1 MIYNWQGNLFK
12 KGAMLN
18 ELQITQVITREL
30 GLQAFQVSNTLALF
44 NEGATVPFIAR
55 YRKERTGL
63 LDEVQIRNI
72 RDRFDYITELEER
85 RAAILKSI
93 KEQGKLTDELKEK
106 IEACLVKQELEDL
119 YLPYKPKRKT
129 KGMAA
134 KEKGLEPLAMELWL
148 QGQSILPEQL
158 AEKYINPELGISNIK
173 EALEGAKYIIAELIS
188 DDAEV
193 RKFIREVTLNKGI
206 LTSMVKE
213 GFREQKTKFNQY
225 YDFKEPLKSIPSH
238 RFLAIMR
245 GENEEVLTAGLEA
258 PAAEIDEYLL
268 KKFIRNGSYAQAGFL
283 TEVIGFAYRVYL
295 NSSIEVELRSEI
307 KERSDIEAIKVFAEN
322 LRNLLL
328 APPAG
333 SKAIMGIDP
342 GLRTGCK
349 IAVVDQTGK
358 FLEYVTVF
366 PHGSDRQRQEAAATL
381 AALAK
386 KHKMELAAIG
396 NGTASRETDAFVR
409 EVIKDTRG
417 VKLQPVVVS
426 ESGASVYSASDLAR
440 EEFPDL
446 DVSVRGAISIA
457 RRLQDPLAELVK
469 IDPKSIG
476 VGQYQHDVNQP
487 KLRQALHE
495 TVESCVNFVG
505 VELNTASYSLLAY
518 VSGLSEAMA
527 KNIVMYRD
535 ENGAFKN
542 RKELLKVAR
551 LGPKA
556 FEQAA
561 GFLRIR
567 DGADPLDNSAVH
579 PESYAIVKQMAK
591 DLKTKTDQL
600 VGNALLADKIDPK
613 KYVTDTVGLPTLN
626 DILAELKK
634 PGRDPREKFELANF
648 MEGVTEIRHLKT
660 GMVMEGVVT
669 NVANFGAF
677 VDIGVHQD
685 GLVHISQL
693 ANKYVRDPKE
703 VVKVG
708 QKVKVKVLE
717 VDLERKRIALSM
729 KEVQE
734 PNIKGAI

>member
-1 MIYNWQGNLFK
+1 MSGLFSTFRYD
-12 KGAMLN
+12 MLPSI
-18 ELQITQVITREL
+18 EQR
-30 GLQAFQVSNTLALF
+30 LALELVAKPAQVAAAVALLD
-44 NEGATVPFIAR
+44 EGATVPFIAR

-72 RDRFDYITELEER
+72 RDRFDYIKELEER
-85 RAAILKSI
+85 RDAILKSI
-93 KEQGKLTDELKEK
+93 GEQGKLSEGLKAK

-134 KEKGLEPLAMELWL
+134 KEKGLEPLAVELWL
-148 QGQSILPEQL
+148 QEESIVPEKL
-158 AEKYINPELGISNIK
+158 AQKYTNPELGISNVK
-173 EALEGAKYIIAELIS
+173 EALEGAKYIIAELIA

-193 RKFIREVTLNKGI
+193 RKFIREITLARGI
-206 LTSMVKE
+206 LTSRVKE
-213 GFREQKTKFNQY
+213 AFREQKTKFNQY

-238 RFLAIMR
+238 RFLAVIR

-258 PAAEIDEYLL
+258 PAVEIDEYLL
-268 KKFIRNGSYAQAGFL
+268 KKFLRNGSYAQAVFL

-295 NSSIEVELRSEI
+295 SSSIEVELRSEI
-307 KERSDIEAIKVFAEN
+307 KEKSDIEAIKVFAEN

-328 APPAG
+328 APPAC
-333 SKAIMGIDP
+333 SRAIMGIDP

-349 IAVVDQTGK
+349 IAVLDDTGK
-358 FLEYVTVF
+358 FLEYATVF
-366 PHGSDRQRQEAAATL
+366 PHGSARQRQEAGATL
-381 AALAK
+381 AALAQK
-386 KHKMELAAIG
+386 YKMELAAIG

-409 EVIKDTRG
+409 EMIQGNQG

-505 VELNTASYSLLAY
+505 VDLNTASYSLLAY
-518 VSGLSEAMA
+518 VSGLSQAMA
-527 KNIVMYRD
+527 KNIVKYRD
-535 ENGAFKN
+535 DNGAFKN
-542 RKELLKVAR
+542 RRELLKVAR

-567 DGADPLDNSAVH
+567 NGEDPLDNSAVH
-579 PESYAIVKQMAK
+579 PESYSIVKQMAQDIK
-591 DLKTKTDQL
+591 VKVDQL
-600 VGNALLADKIDPK
+600 VGNALFAEKIDLK
-613 KYVTDTVGLPTLN
+613 KYMTDTVGLPTLT
-626 DILAELKK
+626 DILSELKK
-634 PGRDPREKFELANF
+634 PGRDPRQKFELANF
-648 MEGVTEIRHLKT
+648 MDGVTAISHLKP
-660 GMVMEGVVT
+660 GMMLEGVVT

-677 VDIGVHQD
+677 IDIGVHQD

-717 VDLERKRIALSM
+717 VELERKRIALSM
-729 KEVQE
+729 KEGNQDN
-734 PNIKGAI
+734 PAH

>member
-1 MIYNWQGNLFK
+1 
-12 KGAMLN
+12 MLT
-18 ELQITQVITREL
+18 EQQIARVITREL
-30 GLQAFQVSNTLALF
+30 GLQPFQVSNTLELF
-44 NEGATVPFIAR
+44 GQGATIPFIAR
-55 YRKERTGL
+55 YRKEMTGL
-63 LDEVQIRNI
+63 LDEVQIRSI
-72 RDRFDYITELEER
+72 RDRFDYIKELEER
-85 RAAILKSI
+85 RTAILKSI
-93 KEQGKLTDELKEK
+93 EEQGKLTDELKDK

-148 QGQSILPEQL
+148 QARSIVPDDL
-158 AEKYINPELGISNIK
+158 AGRFINPELGVNSIK
-173 EALEGAKYIIAELIS
+173 EALEGAKYIIAESIS

-193 RKFIREVTLNKGI
+193 RKFIREVTMEKGI
-206 LTSMVKE
+206 MTSAVKE
-213 GFREQKTKFNQY
+213 EFKEQKTKFNQY
-225 YDFKEPLKSIPSH
+225 YEFKEPLKGIPSH

-245 GENEEVLTAGLEA
+245 GENEEVLTATIEA
-258 PAAEIDEYLL
+258 PADEINKYLID
-268 KKFIRNGSYAQAGFL
+268 KFIRNGSYSQAHFL
-283 TEVIGFAYRVYL
+283 TEVIGFSYRVYL
-295 NSSIEVELRSEI
+295 NSSIEVELRAEV
-307 KERSDIEAIKVFAEN
+307 KERSDAEAIKVFSEN

-333 SKAIMGIDP
+333 SKSIMGIDP

-349 IAVVDQTGK
+349 IAIVDSTGK
-358 FLEYVTVF
+358 FLEYDTVF
-366 PHGSDRQRQEAAATL
+366 PHGSAHQRQDAAISL

-386 KHKMELAAIG
+386 KHGMELAAIG
-396 NGTASRETDAFVR
+396 NGTASRETDVFVR
-409 EVIKDTRG
+409 EVIKQNKGIR
-417 VKLQPVVVS
+417 LQPVVVN

-505 VELNTASYSLLAY
+505 VDLNTASYSLLSY
-518 VSGLSEAMA
+518 VSGLSETMA
-527 KNIVMYRD
+527 KNIVKYRD
-535 ENGAFKN
+535 ENGAFGN
-542 RKELLKVAR
+542 RKELLKVPR

-567 DGADPLDNSAVH
+567 NGQDPLDNSAVH
-579 PESYAIVKQMAK
+579 PESYPIVKQMAK
-591 DLKTKTDQL
+591 DIKVKVDQL
-600 VGNALLADKIDPK
+600 VGNALFADKIDLK

-648 MEGVTEIRHLKT
+648 MEGVTEISHLKA

-717 VDLERKRIALSM
+717 VDLERRRIALSM
-729 KEVQE
+729 KEGTSNY
-734 PNIKGAI
+734 PSH

>member
-1 MIYNWQGNLFK
+1 
-12 KGAMLN
+12 MLS
-18 ELQITQVITREL
+18 ELQITQVITKEL
-30 GLQAFQVSNTLALF
+30 GLQPFQVSNTLELF
-44 NEGATVPFIAR
+44 GEGATIPFIAR
-55 YRKERTGL
+55 YRKEKTGL
-63 LDEVQIRNI
+63 LDEVQIRDI
-72 RDRFDYITELEER
+72 RDRFDYIKELDER
-85 RAAILKSI
+85 KAAILKSI
-93 KEQGKLTDELKEK
+93 EEQGKLTDELKAK

-119 YLPYKPKRKT
+119 YLPYKQKRKT

-134 KEKGLEPLAMELWL
+134 KEKGLEPLALSLWL
-148 QGQSILPEQL
+148 QEGSFDPQAE
-158 AEKYINPELGISNIK
+158 AEKYLNPELGINSAK
-173 EALEGAKYIIAELIS
+173 DALDGARYIIAELIS

-193 RKFIREVTLNKGI
+193 RKYLREITMAKGI
-206 LTSMVKE
+206 LVSQVKDE
-213 GFREQKTKFNQY
+213 FKEQKTKFNQY
-225 YDFKEPLKSIPSH
+225 YEFKEPLKLIPSH
-238 RFLAIMR
+238 RYLAIMR
-245 GENEEVLTAGLEA
+245 GENEEVLTAKVDPPVE
-258 PAAEIDEYLL
+258 EINQYLL
-268 KKFIRNGSYAQAGFL
+268 NKFIKDRSFAQFQYL
-283 TEVIGFAYRVYL
+283 SEVIGFAYRIYL
-295 NSSIEVELRSEI
+295 NTSIEVELRSEI
-307 KERSDIEAIKVFAEN
+307 KEKSDAEAIRVFAEN

-349 IAVVDQTGK
+349 VAVVDETGK
-358 FLEYVTVF
+358 FMEYSTIF
-366 PHGSDRQRQEAAATL
+366 PHSSASQKQEAAKTL

-386 KHKMELAAIG
+386 KYKMELASIG
-396 NGTASRETDAFVR
+396 NGTASRETDQFVR
-409 EVIKDTRG
+409 EVIAEHKG
-417 VKLQPVVVS
+417 IKLQPVVVS

-446 DVSVRGAISIA
+446 DVSVRGAVSIA

-487 KLRQALHE
+487 KLKQSLHE

-505 VELNTASYSLLAY
+505 VDLNTASYSLLSY

-527 KNIVMYRD
+527 KNIVKYRD
-535 ENGAFKN
+535 EQGAFKN
-542 RKELLKVAR
+542 RKELLKVTR

-579 PESYAIVKQMAK
+579 PESYPIVKQMAK
-591 DLKTKTDQL
+591 DLKTKTGLL
-600 VGNALLADKIDPK
+600 VGNALLAGQIDLK
-613 KYVTDTVGLPTLN
+613 RYVTPEVGLPTLS
-626 DILAELKK
+626 DILSELKK
-634 PGRDPREKFELANF
+634 PGRDPRDKFEPANF
-648 MEGVTEIRHLKT
+648 KDGVTEIKHLKPE
-660 GMVMEGVVT
+660 MVLEGVVT

-693 ANKYVRDPKE
+693 ANKYVKDPKE

-708 QKVKVKVLE
+708 QRVTVRVLE
-717 VDLERKRIALSM
+717 IDLERKRIALSM
-729 KEVQE
+729 KEKQ
-734 PNIKGAI
+734 

>member
-1 MIYNWQGNLFK
+1 
-12 KGAMLN
+12 MLN
-18 ELQITQVITREL
+18 ELQITRAITSEL
-30 GLQAFQVSNTLALF
+30 GLQAFQVSNTLELF
-44 NEGATVPFIAR
+44 TQGATVPFIAR

-72 RDRFDYITELEER
+72 RDRFDYIKELEER
-85 RAAILKSI
+85 RDAILKSI
-93 KEQGKLTDELKEK
+93 EEQGKLSEELRAK
-106 IEACLVKQELEDL
+106 IEACQVKQELEDL

-134 KEKGLEPLAMELWL
+134 KEKGLEPLALELWL
-148 QGQSILPEQL
+148 QGQSIAPEKL
-158 AEKYINPELGISNIK
+158 AEKYINPELGISNVK
-173 EALEGAKYIIAELIS
+173 EALEGAKYIIAELIA

-193 RKFIREVTLNKGI
+193 RKFIREITLAKGI
-206 LTSMVKE
+206 LTSRVKE
-213 GFREQKTKFNQY
+213 DFREQKTKFNQY

-238 RFLAIMR
+238 RFLAIIR

-258 PAAEIDEYLL
+258 PAVEIDEYLL
-268 KKFIRNGSYAQAGFL
+268 KKFLRNGSYAQAVFL

-295 NSSIEVELRSEI
+295 SSSIEVELRSEI
-307 KERSDIEAIKVFAEN
+307 KEKSDIEAIKVFAEN

-333 SKAIMGIDP
+333 SRALMGIDP

-349 IAVVDQTGK
+349 IAVLDDTGK
-358 FLEYVTVF
+358 FLEYATVF
-366 PHGSDRQRQEAAATL
+366 PHGSARQRQEAAATL
-381 AALAK
+381 AALVQ
-386 KHKMELAAIG
+386 KHQLELAAIG
-396 NGTASRETDAFVR
+396 NGTASRETDSFVR
-409 EVIKDTRG
+409 EVIKDNQGIR
-417 VKLQPVVVS
+417 LQPVVVS

-505 VELNTASYSLLAY
+505 VDLNTASYSLLSY
-518 VSGLSEAMA
+518 VSGLSESMA
-527 KNIVMYRD
+527 KNIVKYRD

-542 RKELLKVAR
+542 RRELLKVAR

-567 DGADPLDNSAVH
+567 GGGDPLDNSAVH
-579 PESYAIVKQMAK
+579 PESYTIVKQMAQ
-591 DLKTKTDQL
+591 DLKTKTYLL
-600 VGNALLADKIDPK
+600 VGNPLLADQIDPK
-613 KYVTDTVGLPTLN
+613 KYVTDLVGLPTLN
-626 DILAELKK
+626 DILSELKK
-634 PGRDPREKFELANF
+634 PGRDPRQKFELANF
-648 MEGVTEIRHLKT
+648 MEGVTEISHLKV
-660 GMVMEGVVT
+660 GMLMEGVVT

-708 QKVKVKVLE
+708 QKVKVRVLE

-729 KEVQE
+729 KEGNQDN
-734 PNIKGAI
+734 PAH

>member
-1 MIYNWQGNLFK
+1 
-12 KGAMLN
+12 MLN
-18 ELQITQVITREL
+18 ELQITQTITREL
-30 GLQAFQVSNTLALF
+30 ELQAFQVNNTLELF
-44 NEGATVPFIAR
+44 GEGATVPFIAR

-72 RDRFDYITELEER
+72 RDRFDYIKELEER

-93 KEQGKLTDELKEK
+93 EEQGKLTAELKEK

-134 KEKGLEPLAMELWL
+134 REKGLEPLAMELWL
-148 QGQSILPEQL
+148 QGQSIVPEKL
-158 AEKYINPELGISNIK
+158 AENYINPELGISNIK
-173 EALEGAKYIIAELIS
+173 EALGGAKYIIAELIS

-193 RKFIREVTLNKGI
+193 RKFIREITLNKGI
-206 LTSMVKE
+206 LTSQVKE
-213 GFREQKTKFNQY
+213 EFQQQKTKFNQY

-268 KKFIRNGSYAQAGFL
+268 KKFIRDGSYAQAGFL
-283 TEVIGFAYRVYL
+283 TEIIGFAYRVYL
-295 NSSIEVELRSEI
+295 NSSIEVELRSDV
-307 KERSDIEAIKVFAEN
+307 KEKSDIEAIKVFAEN

-333 SKAIMGIDP
+333 SRAIMGIDP

-349 IAVVDQTGK
+349 VAVVDATGK
-358 FLEYVTVF
+358 FLEYATVF
-366 PHGSDRQRQEAAATL
+366 PHGSAHQRQEAAATL

-386 KHKMELAAIG
+386 KHQMELAAIG
-396 NGTASRETDAFVR
+396 NGTASRETDSFVR
-409 EVIKDTRG
+409 EVIKDNQGIR
-417 VKLQPVVVS
+417 LQPVVVS

-505 VELNTASYSLLAY
+505 VDLNTASYSLLAY
-518 VSGLSEAMA
+518 VSGLSEGMA
-527 KNIVMYRD
+527 KNIVKYRD
-535 ENGAFKN
+535 ENGAFKS

-567 DGADPLDNSAVH
+567 AGADPLDNSAVH

-591 DLKTKTDQL
+591 DLKTKTDLL

-626 DILAELKK
+626 DILLELKK

-648 MEGVTEIRHLKT
+648 MDGVTEISHLKP

-729 KEVQE
+729 KE
-734 PNIKGAI
+734 A

>member
-1 MIYNWQGNLFK
+1 
-12 KGAMLN
+12 MLN

-30 GLQAFQVSNTLALF
+30 GLQAFQVNNTLELF
-44 NEGATVPFIAR
+44 SQGATVPFIAR
-55 YRKERTGL
+55 YRKEKTGL

-72 RDRFDYITELEER
+72 RDRFDYISELEER

-93 KEQGKLTDELKEK
+93 EEQGKLTDELKGK

-134 KEKGLEPLAMELWL
+134 KEKGLEPLAMKLWL
-148 QGQSILPEQL
+148 QGQSIVPEKL
-158 AEKYINPELGISNIK
+158 AEKYINPELGIGNIK

-193 RKFIREVTLNKGI
+193 RKFIREITLAKGI
-206 LTSMVKE
+206 LTSQVKDE
-213 GFREQKTKFNQY
+213 FKEQKTKFNQY
-225 YDFKEPLKSIPSH
+225 YQFKEPIKAIPSH

-245 GENEEVLTAGLEA
+245 GENEEVLTAGIES
-258 PAAEIDEYLL
+258 PAEEINDYLL
-268 KKFIRNGSYAQAGFL
+268 KKFIKDGSYAQASYL

-307 KERSDIEAIKVFAEN
+307 KEKSDIEAIRVFAEN

-349 IAVVDQTGK
+349 IAVVDETGK
-358 FLEYVTVF
+358 FLEYATVF
-366 PHGSDRQRQEAAATL
+366 PHSSAVQKQEAAKTL
-381 AALAK
+381 AALVK
-386 KHKMELAAIG
+386 KYKMDLASIG

-409 EVIKDTRG
+409 EVIKDNKG
-417 VKLQPVVVS
+417 LKLQPVVVS

-487 KLRQALHE
+487 KLRQALQE

-505 VELNTASYSLLAY
+505 VDLNTASYSLLAY

-527 KNIVMYRD
+527 KNVVKYRD
-535 ENGAFKN
+535 ENGAFGN
-542 RKELLKVAR
+542 RKELLKVVR

-567 DGADPLDNSAVH
+567 DGQDPLDNSAVH

-591 DLKTKTDQL
+591 DLKTKTDLL
-600 VGNALLADKIDPK
+600 VGNALLADQIDPK
-613 KYVTDTVGLPTLN
+613 KYVTDSVGLPTLN
-626 DILAELKK
+626 DILSELKK
-634 PGRDPREKFELANF
+634 PGRDPRDKFELANF
-648 MEGVTEIRHLKT
+648 MEGITAITHLKP

-708 QKVKVKVLE
+708 QRVKVKVLE
-717 VDLERKRIALSM
+717 IDLERKRIALSM
-729 KEVQE
+729 KE
-734 PNIKGAI
+734 A

>member
-1 MIYNWQGNLFK
+1 
-12 KGAMLN
+12 MLS
-18 ELQITQVITREL
+18 ELQITQVITKEL
-30 GLQAFQVSNTLALF
+30 GLQPFQVSNTLELF
-44 NEGATVPFIAR
+44 GEGATIPFIAR
-55 YRKERTGL
+55 YRKEKTGL
-63 LDEVQIRNI
+63 LDEVQIRDI
-72 RDRFDYITELEER
+72 RDRFDYIKELDER
-85 RAAILKSI
+85 KAAILKSI
-93 KEQGKLTDELKEK
+93 EEQGKLTDELKAK

-119 YLPYKPKRKT
+119 YLPYKQKRKT
-129 KGMAA
+129 KGMVA
-134 KEKGLEPLAMELWL
+134 KEKGLEPLALSLWL
-148 QGQSILPEQL
+148 QEGSFDPQAE
-158 AEKYINPELGISNIK
+158 AEKYLNPEQGINSAK
-173 EALEGAKYIIAELIS
+173 EALDGARYIIAELIS

-193 RKFIREVTLNKGI
+193 RKYLREITMAKGI
-206 LTSMVKE
+206 LVSQVKDE
-213 GFREQKTKFNQY
+213 FKEQKTKFNQY
-225 YDFKEPLKSIPSH
+225 YEFKEPLKLIPSH
-238 RFLAIMR
+238 RYLAIMR
-245 GENEEVLTAGLEA
+245 GENEEVLNAKVEA
-258 PAAEIDEYLL
+258 PAEEINQYLL
-268 KKFIRNGSYAQAGFL
+268 NKFIKDRSFAQFQYL
-283 TEVIGFAYRVYL
+283 SEVIGFAYRIYL
-295 NSSIEVELRSEI
+295 NTSIEVELRSEI
-307 KERSDIEAIKVFAEN
+307 KEKSDAEAIRVFAEN

-349 IAVVDQTGK
+349 IAVVDETGK
-358 FLEYVTVF
+358 FMEYSTIF
-366 PHGSDRQRQEAAATL
+366 PHSSASQKQEAAKTL

-386 KHKMELAAIG
+386 KYKMELASIG
-396 NGTASRETDAFVR
+396 NGTASRETDQFVR
-409 EVIKDTRG
+409 EVIAEHKG
-417 VKLQPVVVS
+417 IKLQPVVVS

-446 DVSVRGAISIA
+446 DVSVRGAVSIA

-469 IDPKSIG
+469 IDPKAIG

-487 KLRQALHE
+487 KLKQSLHE

-505 VELNTASYSLLAY
+505 VDLNTASYSLLSY

-527 KNIVMYRD
+527 KNIVKYRD
-535 ENGAFKN
+535 EQGAFKN

-591 DLKTKTDQL
+591 YLKTKTGQL
-600 VGNALLADKIDPK
+600 VGDPLLAGQIDPK
-613 KYVTDTVGLPTLN
+613 KYVTPEVGLPTLN
-626 DILAELKK
+626 DILSELKK
-634 PGRDPREKFELANF
+634 PGRDPRDKFEPANF
-648 MEGVTEIRHLKT
+648 KDGVTEIRHLKPD
-660 GMVMEGVVT
+660 MMLEGVVT

-693 ANKYVRDPKE
+693 ANKYVKDPKE

-708 QKVKVKVLE
+708 QRVKVRVLE
-717 VDLERKRIALSM
+717 IDLERKRIALSM
-729 KEVQE
+729 KGNQ
-734 PNIKGAI
+734 

>member
-1 MIYNWQGNLFK
+1 
-12 KGAMLN
+12 MLN
-18 ELQITQVITREL
+18 ELQITRVITREL
-30 GLQAFQVSNTLALF
+30 GLQAFQVNNTLELF

-55 YRKERTGL
+55 YRKEKTGL

-72 RDRFDYITELEER
+72 RDRFDYIRELEER

-93 KEQGKLTDELKEK
+93 EEQGKLSEELKEK

-134 KEKGLEPLAMELWL
+134 KEKGLEPLAMELWV
-148 QGQSILPEQL
+148 QEQSIVPEKL
-158 AEKYINPELGISNIK
+158 AEKFVDPALGVNNTK
-173 EALEGAKYIIAELIS
+173 EALDGAKYIIAELIS

-193 RKFIREVTLNKGI
+193 RKFIREVTLDKGI
-206 LTSMVKE
+206 LTSQVKE
-213 GFREQKTKFNQY
+213 EFQEQKTKFNQY
-225 YDFKEPLKSIPSH
+225 YQFKEPIKAIPSH

-245 GENEEVLTAGLEA
+245 GENEKVLTAGLEA
-258 PAAEIDEYLL
+258 PAGEINEYLL
-268 KKFIRNGSYAQAGFL
+268 KRFIKDSSYAQAKYL

-307 KERSDIEAIKVFAEN
+307 KEKSDIEAIRVFAEN

-328 APPAG
+328 APPVG

-349 IAVVDQTGK
+349 IAVVDETGK
-358 FLEYVTVF
+358 FLEYATVF
-366 PHGSDRQRQEAAATL
+366 PHGSAHQRQEAATTL

-386 KHKMELAAIG
+386 KHQMELAAIG
-396 NGTASRETDAFVR
+396 NGTASRETDLFVR
-409 EVIKDTRG
+409 DVIKDNKGLT
-417 VKLQPVVVS
+417 LQPVVVS

-487 KLRQALHE
+487 KLRQALQE

-505 VELNTASYSLLAY
+505 VDLNTASFSLLAY
-518 VSGLSEAMA
+518 VSGLSESMA
-527 KNIVMYRD
+527 KNIAKYRD

-542 RKELLKVAR
+542 RKALLKVAR

-591 DLKTKTDQL
+591 DLKTKTDLL
-600 VGNALLADKIDPK
+600 VGNALLADQIDPK
-613 KYVTDTVGLPTLN
+613 KYVTDTVGLPTLT
-626 DILAELKK
+626 DILLELKK

-729 KEVQE
+729 KE
-734 PNIKGAI
+734 A

>member
-1 MIYNWQGNLFK
+1 M
-12 KGAMLN
+12 KGIMLSVQ
-18 ELQITQVITREL
+18 QITQVITKEL
-30 GLQAFQVSNTLALF
+30 GLQSFQVSNTLELF
-44 NEGATVPFIAR
+44 NEGATIPFIAR

-72 RDRFDYITELEER
+72 RDRFDYIKELEER

-93 KEQGKLTDELKEK
+93 EEQGKLTDELKEK

-134 KEKGLEPLAMELWL
+134 KEKGLEPLALELWL

-158 AEKYINPELGISNIK
+158 AEGFVNPELGVNNVK
-173 EALEGAKYIIAELIS
+173 DALEGAKYIISELIS

-193 RKFIREVTLNKGI
+193 RKFIREITMEKGI
-206 LTSMVKE
+206 LTSAVKE
-213 GFREQKTKFNQY
+213 EFKEQKTKFNQY
-225 YDFKEPLKSIPSH
+225 YEFKEPLKSIPSH

-245 GENEEVLTAGLEA
+245 GENEEILAASIEA
-258 PAAEIDEYLL
+258 PAGEITKYLL
-268 KKFIRNGSYAQAGFL
+268 DKFIRDSSYGQAGYL

-295 NSSIEVELRSEI
+295 SSSIEVELRSEL
-307 KERSDIEAIKVFAEN
+307 KERSDIEAIRVFAEN

-349 IAVVDQTGK
+349 IVVVDDTGK
-358 FLEYVTVF
+358 FLEYDTIF
-366 PHGSDRQRQEAAATL
+366 PHGSAHQRQEAAASL

-386 KHKMELAAIG
+386 KHGMGLAAIG
-396 NGTASRETDAFVR
+396 NGTASRETDVFVR
-409 EVIKDTRG
+409 EVIKQSKG
-417 VKLQPVVVS
+417 LKLQPVVVN

-505 VELNTASYSLLAY
+505 VDLNTASYSLLSY
-518 VSGLSEAMA
+518 VSGLSETMA
-527 KNIVMYRD
+527 KNIVKYRD
-535 ENGAFKN
+535 DNGAFRN

-567 DGADPLDNSAVH
+567 DGEDPLDNSAVH
-579 PESYAIVKQMAK
+579 PESYSIVKQMAK
-591 DLKTKTDQL
+591 DIKVKVDQL
-600 VGNALLADKIDPK
+600 VGNALFADKIDLK
-613 KYVTDTVGLPTLN
+613 RYVTDTVGLPTLN
-626 DILAELKK
+626 DILSELKK

-648 MEGVTEIRHLKT
+648 MEGVTEISHLKA
-660 GMVMEGVVT
+660 GMMMEGVVT

-717 VDLERKRIALSM
+717 VDLERRRIALSM
-729 KEVQE
+729 KEG
-734 PNIKGAI
+734 N

>member
-1 MIYNWQGNLFK
+1 
-12 KGAMLN
+12 MLN

-30 GLQAFQVSNTLALF
+30 GLKDFQVSNTLELF
-44 NEGATVPFIAR
+44 NEGGTIPFIAR
-55 YRKERTGL
+55 YRKEKTGL

-72 RDRFDYITELEER
+72 RNRFDYIKELEER

-93 KEQGKLTDELKEK
+93 EEQGKLSEELKEK

-134 KEKGLEPLAMELWL
+134 KEKGLEPLAMKLWL
-148 QGQSILPEQL
+148 QGQSIVPEKL
-158 AEKYINPELGISNIK
+158 AEKFVDPALGVNNVK

-188 DDAEV
+188 DDAAV
-193 RKFIREVTLNKGI
+193 RKFIREITLAKGI
-206 LTSMVKE
+206 LTSQVKDE
-213 GFREQKTKFNQY
+213 FREQKTKYNQY
-225 YDFKEPLKSIPSH
+225 YEFKEPLKQIPSH

-258 PAAEIDEYLL
+258 PTVEINDYLL
-268 KKFIRNGSYAQAGFL
+268 EKFIRDGSYAQAAYL
-283 TEVIGFAYRVYL
+283 KEVIGFAYRVYL

-307 KERSDIEAIKVFAEN
+307 KEKSDTEAIRVFAEN

-349 IAVVDQTGK
+349 IAVVDETGK
-358 FLEYVTVF
+358 FLEYVTIF
-366 PHGSDRQRQEAAATL
+366 PHSSAAQKHEAAKTL

-386 KHKMELAAIG
+386 KHRMELASIG
-396 NGTASRETDAFVR
+396 NGTASRETDLFVR
-409 EVIKDTRG
+409 EVIKDNKG
-417 VKLQPVVVS
+417 IKLQPVVVS

-505 VELNTASYSLLAY
+505 VDLNTASYSLLAY
-518 VSGLSEAMA
+518 VSGLSEGMA
-527 KNIVMYRD
+527 KNIVKYRD

-542 RKELLKVAR
+542 RKALLKVAR

-591 DLKTKTDQL
+591 DLKTKTDLL
-600 VGNALLADKIDPK
+600 VGNSLLADQIDPK
-613 KYVTDTVGLPTLN
+613 KYVTDTVGLPTLT

-634 PGRDPREKFELANF
+634 PGRDPRDKFELANF
-648 MEGVTEIRHLKT
+648 MDGVTEISHLKA

-717 VDLERKRIALSM
+717 IDLERRRIALSI
-729 KEVQE
+729 KE
-734 PNIKGAI
+734 A

>member
-1 MIYNWQGNLFK
+1 
-12 KGAMLN
+12 MLS
-18 ELQITQVITREL
+18 ELQITQVITKEL
-30 GLQAFQVSNTLALF
+30 GLQPFQVSNTLELF
-44 NEGATVPFIAR
+44 GEGATIPFIAR
-55 YRKERTGL
+55 YRKEKTGL
-63 LDEVQIRNI
+63 LDEVQIRDI
-72 RDRFDYITELEER
+72 RDRFDYIKELDER
-85 RAAILKSI
+85 KAAILKSI
-93 KEQGKLTDELKEK
+93 EEQGKLTDELKAK

-119 YLPYKPKRKT
+119 YLPYKQKRKT
-129 KGMAA
+129 KGMVA
-134 KEKGLEPLAMELWL
+134 KEKGLEPLALSLWL
-148 QGQSILPEQL
+148 QEGSFDPQ
-158 AEKYINPELGISNIK
+158 AEAERYLNPELGINSAK
-173 EALEGAKYIIAELIS
+173 DALDGARYIIAELIS

-193 RKFIREVTLNKGI
+193 RKYLRETTMAKGI
-206 LTSMVKE
+206 LVSQVRDEFK
-213 GFREQKTKFNQY
+213 EQKTKFNQY
-225 YDFKEPLKSIPSH
+225 YEFKEPLKLIPSH
-238 RFLAIMR
+238 RYLAIMR
-245 GENEEVLTAGLEA
+245 GENEEVLTAKVDPPVE
-258 PAAEIDEYLL
+258 EINQYLL
-268 KKFIRNGSYAQAGFL
+268 NKFIKDRSFAQYQYL
-283 TEVIGFAYRVYL
+283 SEVIGFAYRVYL
-295 NSSIEVELRSEI
+295 NTSIEVELRSEI
-307 KERSDIEAIKVFAEN
+307 KEKSDAEAIRVFAEN

-349 IAVVDQTGK
+349 VAVVDETGK
-358 FLEYVTVF
+358 FMEYATIF
-366 PHGSDRQRQEAAATL
+366 PHSSASQKQEAAKTL

-386 KHKMELAAIG
+386 KYKLELASIG
-396 NGTASRETDAFVR
+396 NGTASRETDQFVR
-409 EVIKDTRG
+409 EVIAEHKG
-417 VKLQPVVVS
+417 IKLQPVVVS

-505 VELNTASYSLLAY
+505 VDLNTASYSLLSY

-527 KNIVMYRD
+527 KNIVKYRD
-535 ENGAFKN
+535 EQGAFKN
-542 RKELLKVAR
+542 RKELLRVTR

-579 PESYAIVKQMAK
+579 PESYPIVKQMAK
-591 DLKTKTDQL
+591 DLKTKTGLL
-600 VGNALLADKIDPK
+600 VGDPLLAGQIDLK
-613 KYVTDTVGLPTLN
+613 KYVTPEVGLPTLN
-626 DILAELKK
+626 DILSELKK
-634 PGRDPREKFELANF
+634 PGRDPRDKFEPANF
-648 MEGVTEIRHLKT
+648 KDGVTEIKHLKPD
-660 GMVMEGVVT
+660 MMLEGVVT

-693 ANKYVRDPKE
+693 ANKDVKDPKE

-708 QKVKVKVLE
+708 QRVTVRVLE
-717 VDLERKRIALSM
+717 IDLERKRIALSM
-729 KEVQE
+729 KGNQ
-734 PNIKGAI
+734 

>member
-1 MIYNWQGNLFK
+1 
-12 KGAMLN
+12 MLN
-18 ELQITQVITREL
+18 ELQITRVITSEL
-30 GLQAFQVSNTLALF
+30 GLQVFQVSNTLELF
-44 NEGATVPFIAR
+44 NQGATVPFIAR

-72 RDRFDYITELEER
+72 RDRFDYIKELEER
-85 RAAILKSI
+85 RDAILKSI
-93 KEQGKLTDELKEK
+93 EEQGKLSEGLKAK

-134 KEKGLEPLAMELWL
+134 KEKGLEPLAVELWL
-148 QGQSILPEQL
+148 QGESIVPEKL
-158 AEKYINPELGISNIK
+158 AQKYINPELGISNIK
-173 EALEGAKYIIAELIS
+173 EALEGAKYIISELIA

-193 RKFIREVTLNKGI
+193 RKFIREITLARGI
-206 LTSMVKE
+206 LTSRVKE
-213 GFREQKTKFNQY
+213 DFREQKTKFNQY

-238 RFLAIMR
+238 RFLAIIR

-258 PAAEIDEYLL
+258 PAVEIDEYLL
-268 KKFIRNGSYAQAGFL
+268 KKFLRNGSYAQAVFL

-295 NSSIEVELRSEI
+295 SSSIEVELRSEI
-307 KERSDIEAIKVFAEN
+307 KEKSDIEAIKVFAEN

-333 SKAIMGIDP
+333 SRAIMGIDP

-349 IAVVDQTGK
+349 IAVLDDTGK
-358 FLEYVTVF
+358 FLEYATVF
-366 PHGSDRQRQEAAATL
+366 PHGSARQRQEAGATL
-381 AALAK
+381 AALAQK
-386 KHKMELAAIG
+386 YKMELAAIG

-409 EVIKDTRG
+409 EMIQG
-417 VKLQPVVVS
+417 NQEVKLQPVVVS

-505 VELNTASYSLLAY
+505 VDLNTASYSLLAY
-518 VSGLSEAMA
+518 VSGLSQAMA
-527 KNIVMYRD
+527 KNIVKYRD
-535 ENGAFKN
+535 DNGAFKN
-542 RKELLKVAR
+542 RKTLLKVPR

-567 DGADPLDNSAVH
+567 GGADPLDNSAVH
-579 PESYAIVKQMAK
+579 PESYSIVKQMAQDIK
-591 DLKTKTDQL
+591 VKVDQL
-600 VGNALLADKIDPK
+600 VGNALFAEKIDLK
-613 KYVTDTVGLPTLN
+613 KYMTDTVGLPTLT
-626 DILAELKK
+626 DILSELKK
-634 PGRDPREKFELANF
+634 PGRDPRQKFELANF
-648 MEGVTEIRHLKT
+648 MDGVTAISHLKP
-660 GMVMEGVVT
+660 GMMLEGVVT

-677 VDIGVHQD
+677 IDIGVHQD

-717 VDLERKRIALSM
+717 VELERKRIALSM
-729 KEVQE
+729 KEGNQDN
-734 PNIKGAI
+734 PAH

>member
-1 MIYNWQGNLFK
+1 
-12 KGAMLN
+12 MLS
-18 ELQITQVITREL
+18 ELQISQAITKEL
-30 GLQAFQVSNTLALF
+30 NLQQFQVGNALELF
-44 NEGATVPFIAR
+44 AEGATIPFIAR

-72 RDRFDYITELEER
+72 RDRFDYITEIEER
-85 RAAILKSI
+85 KNTILKSI
-93 KEQGKLTDELKEK
+93 EEQGKLTDELKEK

-119 YLPYKPKRKT
+119 YMPYKPKRKT
-129 KGMAA
+129 KGMVAR
-134 KEKGLEPLAMELWL
+134 EKGLEPLALELWL
-148 QGQSILPEQL
+148 QAESHDPEKM
-158 AEKYINPELGISNIK
+158 AEKFINLELGINNFK
-173 EALEGAKYIIAELIS
+173 DALDGAKYIISELIS
-188 DDAEV
+188 DDADV
-193 RKFIREVTLNKGI
+193 RKYIRGLTLARGI
-206 LTSMVKE
+206 LTSAVRE
-213 GFREQKTKFNQY
+213 EFREQKTKYNQY
-225 YDFKEPLKSIPSH
+225 FEFREPLKQIPSH

-245 GENEEVLTAGLEA
+245 GENEEVLTAGIEA
-258 PAAEIDEYLL
+258 PADDINKYLL
-268 KKFIRNGSYAQAGFL
+268 DKFIKNDSFAQARYL
-283 TEVIGFAYRVYL
+283 KDVIGFTYRVYL

-307 KERSDIEAIKVFAEN
+307 KEKSDIEAIRVFAEN

-349 IAVVDQTGK
+349 IAVVDGTGK
-358 FLEYVTVF
+358 FLEYSTIF
-366 PHGSDRQRQEAAATL
+366 PHSSVMQKKEAAKTL
-381 AALAK
+381 AAISK
-386 KHKMELAAIG
+386 KYKVELGAIG
-396 NGTASRETDAFVR
+396 NGTASRETDLFIR
-409 EVIKDTRG
+409 EVIKQNKG
-417 VKLQPVVVS
+417 LKLQPVVVN

-440 EEFPDL
+440 EEFPEL

-457 RRLQDPLAELVK
+457 RRLQDPLSELVK

-487 KLRQALHE
+487 KLKQALHE

-505 VELNTASYSLLAY
+505 VDLNTASYSLLSY
-518 VSGLSEAMA
+518 VSGLSETMA
-527 KNIVMYRD
+527 KNVAKYRD

-542 RKELLKVAR
+542 RRELLKVSR

-567 DGADPLDNSAVH
+567 NGDDPLDNSAVH
-579 PESYAIVKQMAK
+579 PESYPIVKQMSK
-591 DLKTKTDQL
+591 DLKTKTDSL
-600 VGNALLADKIDPK
+600 VGNPLLADQIDLK
-613 KYVTDTVGLPTLN
+613 KYVTREVGLPTLN
-626 DILAELKK
+626 DILSELKK

-648 MEGVTEIRHLKT
+648 MEGVTEISHLKQ
-660 GMVMEGVVT
+660 GMTMEGVVT

-703 VVKVG
+703 VIKVG
-708 QKVKVKVLE
+708 QKVKVKVME
-717 VDLERKRIALSM
+717 VDLERKRIALSI
-729 KEVQE
+729 KE
-734 PNIKGAI
+734 A

>member
-1 MIYNWQGNLFK
+1 
-12 KGAMLN
+12 MLN

-30 GLQAFQVSNTLALF
+30 GLQAFQVNNTLALF

-93 KEQGKLTDELKEK
+93 EEQGKLTDELKEK

-268 KKFIRNGSYAQAGFL
+268 KKFIRDGSYAQAGYL
-283 TEVIGFAYRVYL
+283 TEVISFAYRVYL

-349 IAVVDQTGK
+349 IAVVDATGK
-358 FLEYVTVF
+358 FLEYATVF
-366 PHGSDRQRQEAAATL
+366 PHGSAHQRQEAAATL

-409 EVIKDTRG
+409 EMIKENKG
-417 VKLQPVVVS
+417 VKLQPVVVN

-505 VELNTASYSLLAY
+505 VDLNTASYSLLAY
-518 VSGLSEAMA
+518 VSGLSETMA
-527 KNIVMYRD
+527 KNIVKYRD
-535 ENGAFKN
+535 QNGAFKN

-567 DGADPLDNSAVH
+567 DGRTPWTTPPS
-579 PESYAIVKQMAK
+579 I
-591 DLKTKTDQL
+591 
-600 VGNALLADKIDPK
+600 PK
-613 KYVTDTVGLPTLN
+613 VIPSSSRWPGTSRSRLTSWWATPCL
-626 DILAELKK
+626 LKK
-634 PGRDPREKFELANF
+634 L
-648 MEGVTEIRHLKT
+648 I
-660 GMVMEGVVT
+660 
-669 NVANFGAF
+669 
-677 VDIGVHQD
+677 
-685 GLVHISQL
+685 
-693 ANKYVRDPKE
+693 
-703 VVKVG
+703 
-708 QKVKVKVLE
+708 
-717 VDLERKRIALSM
+717 
-729 KEVQE
+729 
-734 PNIKGAI
+734 

>member
-1 MIYNWQGNLFK
+1 
-12 KGAMLN
+12 MLN
-18 ELQITQVITREL
+18 ELQITRVITSEL
-30 GLQAFQVSNTLALF
+30 GLQAFQVSNTLELF
-44 NEGATVPFIAR
+44 NQGATVPFIAR

-72 RDRFDYITELEER
+72 RDRFDYIKELEER
-85 RAAILKSI
+85 RDAILKSI
-93 KEQGKLTDELKEK
+93 GEQGKLSEGLKAK

-134 KEKGLEPLAMELWL
+134 KEKGLEPLAVELWL
-148 QGQSILPEQL
+148 QEESIVPEKL
-158 AEKYINPELGISNIK
+158 AQKYTNPELGISNVK
-173 EALEGAKYIIAELIS
+173 EALEGAKYIIAELIA

-193 RKFIREVTLNKGI
+193 RKFIREITLARGI
-206 LTSMVKE
+206 LTSRVKE
-213 GFREQKTKFNQY
+213 AFREQKTKFNQY

-238 RFLAIMR
+238 RFLAVIR

-258 PAAEIDEYLL
+258 PAVEIDEYLL
-268 KKFIRNGSYAQAGFL
+268 KKFLRNGSYAQAVFL

-295 NSSIEVELRSEI
+295 SSSIEVELRSEI
-307 KERSDIEAIKVFAEN
+307 KEKSDIEAIKVFAEN

-328 APPAG
+328 APPAC
-333 SKAIMGIDP
+333 SRAIMGIDP

-349 IAVVDQTGK
+349 IAVLDDTGK
-358 FLEYVTVF
+358 FLEYATVF
-366 PHGSDRQRQEAAATL
+366 PHGSARQRQEAGATL
-381 AALAK
+381 AALAQK
-386 KHKMELAAIG
+386 YKMELAAIG

-409 EVIKDTRG
+409 EMIQGNQG

-505 VELNTASYSLLAY
+505 VDLNTASYSLLAY
-518 VSGLSEAMA
+518 VSGLSQAMA
-527 KNIVMYRD
+527 KNIVKYRD
-535 ENGAFKN
+535 DNGAFKN
-542 RKELLKVAR
+542 RRELLKVAR

-567 DGADPLDNSAVH
+567 NGEDPLDNSAVH
-579 PESYAIVKQMAK
+579 PESYSIVKQMAQDIK
-591 DLKTKTDQL
+591 VKVDQL
-600 VGNALLADKIDPK
+600 VGNALFAEKIDLK
-613 KYVTDTVGLPTLN
+613 KYMTDTVGLPTLT
-626 DILAELKK
+626 DILSELKK
-634 PGRDPREKFELANF
+634 PGRDPRQKFELANF
-648 MEGVTEIRHLKT
+648 MDGVTAISHLKP
-660 GMVMEGVVT
+660 GMMLEGVVT
-669 NVANFGAF
+669 NVAIFGAF
-677 VDIGVHQD
+677 IDIGVHQA

-717 VDLERKRIALSM
+717 VELERKRIALSM
-729 KEVQE
+729 KEGNQDN
-734 PNIKGAI
+734 PAH

>member
-1 MIYNWQGNLFK
+1 
-12 KGAMLN
+12 MLS
-18 ELQITQVITREL
+18 EQQITQTITREL
-30 GLQAFQVSNTLALF
+30 GLQPFQVGNTLELF
-44 NEGATVPFIAR
+44 NQGATIPFIAR
-55 YRKERTGL
+55 YRKEMTGL
-63 LDEVQIRNI
+63 LDEVQIRSI
-72 RDRFDYITELEER
+72 RDRFDYIKELEER

-93 KEQGKLTDELKEK
+93 EEQGKLTDELKAK

-148 QGQSILPEQL
+148 QAENIVPEEL
-158 AEKYINPELGISNIK
+158 AERFINPELGVTNVK
-173 EALEGAKYIIAELIS
+173 EALEGAKYIISELIS

-193 RKFIREVTLNKGI
+193 RKFIREITMEKGI
-206 LTSMVKE
+206 LTSSVKE
-213 GFREQKTKFNQY
+213 EFREQKTKFNQY
-225 YDFKEPLKSIPSH
+225 YEFKEPLKGIPSH

-245 GENEEVLTAGLEA
+245 GENEEVLTASVET
-258 PAAEIDEYLL
+258 PIEEINQYLL
-268 KKFIRNGSYAQAGFL
+268 GKFIRDGSYAQTQYL
-283 TEVIGFAYRVYL
+283 TDVISFSYRVYL
-295 NSSIEVELRSEI
+295 NSSIEVELRAEV
-307 KERSDIEAIKVFAEN
+307 KERSDAEAIRVFSEN

-333 SKAIMGIDP
+333 SRAIMGIDP

-349 IAVVDQTGK
+349 VAIVDSTGK
-358 FLEYVTVF
+358 FLEYDTVF
-366 PHGSDRQRQEAAATL
+366 PHGSAHQRQDAAISL

-386 KHKMELAAIG
+386 KHGMELAAIG
-396 NGTASRETDAFVR
+396 NGTASRETDVFVR
-409 EVIKDTRG
+409 EVIKQNKG
-417 VKLQPVVVS
+417 LKLQPVVVN

-505 VELNTASYSLLAY
+505 VDLNTASYSLLSY
-518 VSGLSEAMA
+518 VSGLSETMA
-527 KNIVMYRD
+527 KNIVKYRD
-535 ENGAFKN
+535 ENGAFGN
-542 RKELLKVAR
+542 RKELLKVSR

-567 DGADPLDNSAVH
+567 DGEDPLDNSAVH
-579 PESYAIVKQMAK
+579 PESYPIVKQMAK
-591 DLKTKTDQL
+591 DIKIKLGQL
-600 VGNALLADKIDPK
+600 VGNALFADKIDLK

-648 MEGVTEIRHLKT
+648 MEGVTEISHLKS

-717 VDLERKRIALSM
+717 VDMDRRRIALSM
-729 KEVQE
+729 KEATS
-734 PNIKGAI
+734 NNLSH

>member
-1 MIYNWQGNLFK
+1 
-12 KGAMLN
+12 MLD

-30 GLQAFQVSNTLALF
+30 GLQVFQVSNTLELF

-72 RDRFDYITELEER
+72 RDRFDYIQELEER

-93 KEQGKLTDELKEK
+93 EEQGKLSDQLKAK

-148 QGQSILPEQL
+148 QEQSLVPEEL
-158 AEKYINPELGISNIK
+158 AQKYISHELGISNIK

-193 RKFIREVTLNKGI
+193 RKFIREITLAKGI
-206 LTSMVKE
+206 LISRVKE
-213 GFREQKTKFNQY
+213 DFREQKTKFNQY
-225 YDFKEPLKSIPSH
+225 YDFKEPLKSILSH

-258 PAAEIDEYLL
+258 PAVEIDEYLL
-268 KKFIRNGSYAQAGFL
+268 KKFLRDSSYAQAVFL

-307 KERSDIEAIKVFAEN
+307 KEKSDIEAIKVFADN

-349 IAVVDQTGK
+349 IAVVDDTGK
-358 FLEYVTVF
+358 FMEYATVF
-366 PHGSDRQRQEAAATL
+366 PHGSTRQRQEAATALATL
-381 AALAK
+381 SK
-386 KHKMELAAIG
+386 KYKMELAAIG
-396 NGTASRETDAFVR
+396 NGTASRETDNFVR
-409 EVIKDTRG
+409 EVVKDNQG
-417 VKLQPVVVS
+417 IKLQPVVVS

-446 DVSVRGAISIA
+446 DVSVRGAVSIA

-487 KLRQALHE
+487 KLRQALHQ

-505 VELNTASYSLLAY
+505 VDLNTASYSLLGY
-518 VSGLSEAMA
+518 VSGLSEGMA
-527 KNIVMYRD
+527 KNIVKYRD

-542 RKELLKVAR
+542 RKALLKVAR

-579 PESYAIVKQMAK
+579 PESYSIVKQMAR
-591 DLKTKTDQL
+591 DLKTKTELL
-600 VGNALLADKIDPK
+600 VGNALLTDQIDLK
-613 KYVTDTVGLPTLN
+613 KYVTSTVGLPTLT
-626 DILAELKK
+626 DILSELIK
-634 PGRDPREKFELANF
+634 PGRDPRQKFELANF
-648 MEGVTEIRHLKT
+648 MEGVTEISHLKA
-660 GMVMEGVVT
+660 GMVMEGVVA

-717 VDLERKRIALSM
+717 IDLERKRIALSM
-729 KEVQE
+729 KEENQNN
-734 PNIKGAI
+734 PAH

>member
-1 MIYNWQGNLFK
+1 
-12 KGAMLN
+12 MLS
-18 ELQITQVITREL
+18 ELQITQVITKEL
-30 GLQAFQVSNTLALF
+30 GLQPFQVSNTLELF
-44 NEGATVPFIAR
+44 GQGATVPFIAR
-55 YRKERTGL
+55 YRKEKTGL
-63 LDEVQIRNI
+63 LDEVQIRDI
-72 RDRFDYITELEER
+72 RDRFDYIKELDER
-85 RAAILKSI
+85 KAAILKSI
-93 KEQGKLTDELKEK
+93 EEQGKLTDELKAK

-119 YLPYKPKRKT
+119 YLPYKQKRKT
-129 KGMAA
+129 KGMVA
-134 KEKGLEPLAMELWL
+134 KEKGLEPLALSLWL
-148 QGQSILPEQL
+148 QEGSFDPQAE
-158 AEKYINPELGISNIK
+158 AEKYLNPELGINSAK
-173 EALEGAKYIIAELIS
+173 DALDGARYIIAELIS

-193 RKFIREVTLNKGI
+193 RKYLRETTMAKGI
-206 LTSMVKE
+206 LVSQVKDE
-213 GFREQKTKFNQY
+213 FKEQKTKFNQY
-225 YDFKEPLKSIPSH
+225 YEFKEPLKLIPSH
-238 RFLAIMR
+238 RYLAIMR
-245 GENEEVLTAGLEA
+245 GENEEVLSAKVDA
-258 PAAEIDEYLL
+258 PAEEINQHLL
-268 KKFIRNGSYAQAGFL
+268 NKFIKDRSFAQFQYL
-283 TEVIGFAYRVYL
+283 SEVIGFAYRIYL
-295 NSSIEVELRSEI
+295 NTSIEVELRSEI
-307 KERSDIEAIKVFAEN
+307 KEKSDAEAIRVFAEN

-349 IAVVDQTGK
+349 IAVVDETGK
-358 FLEYVTVF
+358 FMEYSTIF
-366 PHGSDRQRQEAAATL
+366 PHSSASQKQEAAKTL

-386 KHKMELAAIG
+386 KYKMELASIG
-396 NGTASRETDAFVR
+396 NGTASRETDQFVR
-409 EVIKDTRG
+409 EVIADHKG
-417 VKLQPVVVS
+417 LKLQPVVVS

-446 DVSVRGAISIA
+446 DVSVRGAVSIA

-487 KLRQALHE
+487 KLKQSLHE

-505 VELNTASYSLLAY
+505 VDLNTASYSLLSY

-527 KNIVMYRD
+527 KNIVKYRD
-535 ENGAFKN
+535 EQGAFKN

-591 DLKTKTDQL
+591 DLKTKTGLL
-600 VGNALLADKIDPK
+600 VGDPLLAGQIELK
-613 KYVTDTVGLPTLN
+613 KYVTPEVGLPTLN
-626 DILAELKK
+626 DILSELKK
-634 PGRDPREKFELANF
+634 PGRDPREKFEPANF
-648 MEGVTEIRHLKT
+648 KDGVTEIKHLKPD
-660 GMVMEGVVT
+660 MMLEGVVT

-693 ANKYVRDPKE
+693 ANKYVKDPKE

-708 QKVKVKVLE
+708 QRVKVRVLE
-717 VDLERKRIALSM
+717 IDLERKRIALSM
-729 KEVQE
+729 KEKQ
-734 PNIKGAI
+734 

>member
-1 MIYNWQGNLFK
+1 
-12 KGAMLN
+12 MLTGQQIVTLISK
-18 ELQITQVITREL
+18 ELSLKPAQVESTLEML
-30 GLQAFQVSNTLALF
+30 G
-44 NEGATVPFIAR
+44 EGATIPFIAR

-63 LDEVQIRNI
+63 LDEVQIRSI
-72 RDRFDYITELEER
+72 RDRSDYISELEER

-93 KEQGKLTDELKEK
+93 EEQGKLTEELRAK

-129 KGMAA
+129 KGMMA
-134 KEKGLEPLAMELWL
+134 KEKGLEPLALALW
-148 QGQSILPEQL
+148 GQEESLDP
-158 AEKYINPELGISNIK
+158 AEIAQSYLNPELGVKTIK
-173 EALEGAKYIIAELIS
+173 EALEGTRYILAELIS

-193 RKFIREVTLNKGI
+193 RKFIRELTMAKGI
-206 LTSMVKE
+206 LKSAVKDE
-213 GFREQKTKFNQY
+213 FKEQKTKFDQY
-225 YDFKEPLKSIPSH
+225 RDFSEPMKQIPSH

-245 GENEEVLTAGLEA
+245 GEKEEVLQAEVLA
-258 PAAEIDEYLL
+258 PAEEIREYLIG
-268 KKFIRNGSYAQAGFL
+268 KFIRDQKLAQAGWL
-283 TEVIGFAYRVYL
+283 AEVIDFTYKVYL
-295 NSSIEVELRSEI
+295 KSSIEVELRLEVR
-307 KERSDIEAIKVFAEN
+307 ERSEAEAIRVFAEN

-333 SKAIMGIDP
+333 AKAIMGIDP

-349 IAVVDQTGK
+349 IAVVDATGK
-358 FLEYVTVF
+358 FLEYATVF
-366 PHGSDRQRQEAAATL
+366 PHASAGQRQEAGRTT

-386 KHKMELAAIG
+386 KYGMELAAIG
-396 NGTASRETDAFVR
+396 NGTASRETDLFVR
-409 EVIKDTRG
+409 EVIKENKG
-417 VKLQPVVVS
+417 LKLQPVVVS

-446 DVSVRGAISIA
+446 DVSVRGAVSIA

-476 VGQYQHDVNQP
+476 VGQYQHDVDQV

-505 VELNTASYSLLAY
+505 VDLNTASYALLSY
-518 VSGLSEAMA
+518 VSGLGEVLA
-527 KNIVMYRD
+527 KNIVRHRD
-535 ENGAFKN
+535 ENGAFGN
-542 RKELLKVAR
+542 RKELLKVTR

-567 DGADPLDNSAVH
+567 GGDDPLDNSAVH
-579 PESYAIVKQMAK
+579 PESYTIVKQMAK
-591 DLKTKTDQL
+591 DLKTKVDLL
-600 VGNALLADKIDPK
+600 VGNALIADQIDLK
-613 KYVTDTVGLPTLN
+613 KYVTGTVGLPTLN

-634 PGRDPREKFELANF
+634 PGRDPRDKFELASF
-648 MEGVTEIRHLKT
+648 LEGVTEISHLKQ
-660 GMVMEGVVT
+660 GMLMEGVIT

-717 VDLERKRIALSM
+717 IDLERRRIALSM
-729 KEVQE
+729 KEA
-734 PNIKGAI
+734 G

>member
-1 MIYNWQGNLFK
+1 
-12 KGAMLN
+12 MLN
-18 ELQITQVITREL
+18 ELQITQAITREL
-30 GLQAFQVSNTLALF
+30 GLQAFQVSNTLELF

-55 YRKERTGL
+55 YRKEKTGL

-72 RDRFDYITELEER
+72 RDRFDYIKELEGR

-93 KEQGKLTDELKEK
+93 EEQGKLSEELKEK

-148 QGQSILPEQL
+148 QGQSIVPEKL
-158 AEKYINPELGISNIK
+158 AEKFVDPALGVNNTK
-173 EALEGAKYIIAELIS
+173 EALDGAKYIIAELIS

-193 RKFIREVTLNKGI
+193 RKFIREVTLAKGI
-206 LTSMVKE
+206 LTSRVKE
-213 GFREQKTKFNQY
+213 EFQEQKTKFNQY

-245 GENEEVLTAGLEA
+245 GETEEVLTAGLEA
-258 PAAEIDEYLL
+258 PAGEINEYLL
-268 KKFIRNGSYAQAGFL
+268 KRFINDSSYAQAGYL

-307 KERSDIEAIKVFAEN
+307 KEKSDIEAIRVFAEN

-349 IAVVDQTGK
+349 IAVVDETGK
-358 FLEYVTVF
+358 FLDYATVF
-366 PHGSDRQRQEAAATL
+366 PHSSAAQKQEAAKTL

-386 KHKMELAAIG
+386 KHRMELASIG

-409 EVIKDTRG
+409 EVIKDNQG
-417 VKLQPVVVS
+417 LKLQPVVVS

-487 KLRQALHE
+487 KLRQALQE

-505 VELNTASYSLLAY
+505 VDLNTASYSLLAY
-518 VSGLSEAMA
+518 VSGLSESMA
-527 KNIVMYRD
+527 KNIAKYRD

-542 RKELLKVAR
+542 RKALLKVAR

-579 PESYAIVKQMAK
+579 PESYAIVKQMAQ
-591 DLKTKTDQL
+591 DLKTKTDLL
-600 VGNALLADKIDPK
+600 VGNALLADQIDPR
-613 KYVTDTVGLPTLN
+613 KYVTDLVGLPTLN
-626 DILAELKK
+626 DILSELKK
-634 PGRDPREKFELANF
+634 PGRDPRDKFELANF
-648 MEGVTEIRHLKT
+648 MEGVTAISHLKP

-717 VDLERKRIALSM
+717 IDLERKRIALSM
-729 KEVQE
+729 KEGNQNN
-734 PNIKGAI
+734 PAH

>member
-1 MIYNWQGNLFK
+1 
-12 KGAMLN
+12 MLN

-30 GLQAFQVSNTLALF
+30 GLQAFQVNNTLELF
-44 NEGATVPFIAR
+44 SQGATVPFIAR
-55 YRKERTGL
+55 YRKEKTGL

-72 RDRFDYITELEER
+72 RDRFDYIKELEER

-93 KEQGKLTDELKEK
+93 EEQGKLSDELKGK

-148 QGQSILPEQL
+148 QGQSIAPEKL
-158 AEKYINPELGISNIK
+158 AEKYINPELGIGNIK

-193 RKFIREVTLNKGI
+193 RKFIREITLAKGI
-206 LTSMVKE
+206 LTSQVKDE
-213 GFREQKTKFNQY
+213 FKEQKTKFNQY
-225 YDFKEPLKSIPSH
+225 YQFKEPIKAIPSH

-245 GENEEVLTAGLEA
+245 GENEEVLTAGIES
-258 PAAEIDEYLL
+258 PAEEINDYLL
-268 KKFIRNGSYAQAGFL
+268 KKFIKDGSYAQASYL

-307 KERSDIEAIKVFAEN
+307 KEKSDIEAIRVFAEN

-349 IAVVDQTGK
+349 IAVVDETGK
-358 FLEYVTVF
+358 FLEYATVF
-366 PHGSDRQRQEAAATL
+366 PHSSAVQKQEAAKTL
-381 AALAK
+381 AALVK
-386 KHKMELAAIG
+386 KYKMDLASIG

-409 EVIKDTRG
+409 EVIKDNKG
-417 VKLQPVVVS
+417 LKLQPVVVS

-487 KLRQALHE
+487 KLRQALQE

-505 VELNTASYSLLAY
+505 VDLNTASYSLLAY
-518 VSGLSEAMA
+518 VSGLSESMA
-527 KNIVMYRD
+527 KNVVKYRD
-535 ENGAFKN
+535 ENGAFGN
-542 RKELLKVAR
+542 RKELLKVVR

-567 DGADPLDNSAVH
+567 DGQDPLDNSAVH
-579 PESYAIVKQMAK
+579 PESYALVKQMAK
-591 DLKTKTDQL
+591 DLKTKTDLL
-600 VGNALLADKIDPK
+600 VGNALLADQIDPK
-613 KYVTDTVGLPTLN
+613 KYVTDSVGLPTLN
-626 DILAELKK
+626 DILSELKK
-634 PGRDPREKFELANF
+634 PGRDPRDKFELANF
-648 MEGVTEIRHLKT
+648 LEGVTAISHLKP

-717 VDLERKRIALSM
+717 IDLERKRIALSM
-729 KEVQE
+729 KEENQNN
-734 PNIKGAI
+734 PAH

>member
-1 MIYNWQGNLFK
+1 
-12 KGAMLN
+12 MLN
-18 ELQITQVITREL
+18 ELQITRVITSEL
-30 GLQAFQVSNTLALF
+30 GLQAFQVSNTLELF
-44 NEGATVPFIAR
+44 NQGATVPFIAR

-72 RDRFDYITELEER
+72 RDRFDYIKELEER
-85 RAAILKSI
+85 RDAILKSI
-93 KEQGKLTDELKEK
+93 GEQGKLSEGLKAK

-134 KEKGLEPLAMELWL
+134 KEKGLEPLAVELWL
-148 QGQSILPEQL
+148 QEESIVPEKL
-158 AEKYINPELGISNIK
+158 AQKYTNPELGISNVK
-173 EALEGAKYIIAELIS
+173 EALEGAKYIIAELIA

-193 RKFIREVTLNKGI
+193 RKFIREITLARGI
-206 LTSMVKE
+206 LTSRVKE
-213 GFREQKTKFNQY
+213 AFREQKTKFNQY

-238 RFLAIMR
+238 RFLAVIR

-258 PAAEIDEYLL
+258 PAVEIDEYLL
-268 KKFIRNGSYAQAGFL
+268 KKFLRNGSYAQAVFL

-295 NSSIEVELRSEI
+295 SSSIEVELRSEI
-307 KERSDIEAIKVFAEN
+307 KEKSDIEAIKVFAEN

-328 APPAG
+328 APPAC
-333 SKAIMGIDP
+333 SRAIMGIDP

-349 IAVVDQTGK
+349 IAVLDDTGK
-358 FLEYVTVF
+358 FLEYATVF
-366 PHGSDRQRQEAAATL
+366 PHGSARQRQEAGATL
-381 AALAK
+381 AALAQK
-386 KHKMELAAIG
+386 YKMELAAIG

-409 EVIKDTRG
+409 EMIQGNQG

-505 VELNTASYSLLAY
+505 VDLNTASYSLLAY
-518 VSGLSEAMA
+518 VSGLSQAMA
-527 KNIVMYRD
+527 KNIVKYRD
-535 ENGAFKN
+535 DNGAFKN
-542 RKELLKVAR
+542 RRELLKVAR

-567 DGADPLDNSAVH
+567 NGEDPLDNSAVH
-579 PESYAIVKQMAK
+579 PESYSIVKQMAQDIK
-591 DLKTKTDQL
+591 VKVDQL
-600 VGNALLADKIDPK
+600 VGNALFAEKIDLK
-613 KYVTDTVGLPTLN
+613 KYMTDTVGLPTLT
-626 DILAELKK
+626 DILSELKK
-634 PGRDPREKFELANF
+634 PGRDPRQKFELANF
-648 MEGVTEIRHLKT
+648 MDGVTAISHLKP
-660 GMVMEGVVT
+660 GMMLEGVVT

-677 VDIGVHQD
+677 IDIGVHQD

-717 VDLERKRIALSM
+717 VELERKRIALSM
-729 KEVQE
+729 KEGNQDN
-734 PNIKGAI
+734 PAH

>member
-1 MIYNWQGNLFK
+1 
-12 KGAMLN
+12 MLTGQQIVTLISK
-18 ELQITQVITREL
+18 ELSLKPAQVESTLEML
-30 GLQAFQVSNTLALF
+30 G
-44 NEGATVPFIAR
+44 EGATIPFIAR

-63 LDEVQIRNI
+63 LDEVQIRSI
-72 RDRFDYITELEER
+72 RDRSDYISELEER

-93 KEQGKLTDELKEK
+93 EEQGKLTEELRAK

-129 KGMAA
+129 KGMMA
-134 KEKGLEPLAMELWL
+134 KEKGLEPLALALW
-148 QGQSILPEQL
+148 GQEESLDH
-158 AEKYINPELGISNIK
+158 AEIAQSYLNPELGVKTIK
-173 EALEGAKYIIAELIS
+173 EALEGARYILAELIS

-193 RKFIREVTLNKGI
+193 RKFIRELTMAKGI
-206 LTSMVKE
+206 LKSAVKDE
-213 GFREQKTKFNQY
+213 FKEQKTKFDQY
-225 YDFKEPLKSIPSH
+225 RDFSEPMKQIPSH

-245 GENEEVLTAGLEA
+245 GEKEEVLQAEVLA
-258 PAAEIDEYLL
+258 PAEEIREYLIN
-268 KKFIRNGSYAQAGFL
+268 KFIKDRKLAQAGWL
-283 TEVIGFAYRVYL
+283 AEVIDFTYKVYL
-295 NSSIEVELRSEI
+295 KSSIEVELRLEVR
-307 KERSDIEAIKVFAEN
+307 ERSEAEAIRVFAEN

-333 SKAIMGIDP
+333 AKAIMGIDP

-349 IAVVDQTGK
+349 IAVVDATGK
-358 FLEYVTVF
+358 FLEYATVF
-366 PHGSDRQRQEAAATL
+366 PHASAGQRQEAGRTT

-386 KHKMELAAIG
+386 KYGMELAAIG
-396 NGTASRETDAFVR
+396 NGTASRETDLFVR
-409 EVIKDTRG
+409 EVIKENKG
-417 VKLQPVVVS
+417 LKLQPVVVS

-446 DVSVRGAISIA
+446 DVSVRGAVSIA

-476 VGQYQHDVNQP
+476 VGQYQHDVDQV

-505 VELNTASYSLLAY
+505 VDLNTASYALLSY
-518 VSGLSEAMA
+518 VSGLGEVLA
-527 KNIVMYRD
+527 KNIVRHRD
-535 ENGAFKN
+535 ENGAFGN
-542 RKELLKVAR
+542 RKELLKVTR

-567 DGADPLDNSAVH
+567 GGDDPLDNSAVH
-579 PESYAIVKQMAK
+579 PESYTIVKQMAK
-591 DLKTKTDQL
+591 DLKTKVDLL
-600 VGNALLADKIDPK
+600 VGNALIADQIDLK
-613 KYVTDTVGLPTLN
+613 KYVTGTVGLPTLN

-634 PGRDPREKFELANF
+634 PGRDPRDKFELASF
-648 MEGVTEIRHLKT
+648 LEGVTEISHLKQ
-660 GMVMEGVVT
+660 GMLMEGVIT

-717 VDLERKRIALSM
+717 IDLERRRIALSM
-729 KEVQE
+729 KEA
-734 PNIKGAI
+734 G